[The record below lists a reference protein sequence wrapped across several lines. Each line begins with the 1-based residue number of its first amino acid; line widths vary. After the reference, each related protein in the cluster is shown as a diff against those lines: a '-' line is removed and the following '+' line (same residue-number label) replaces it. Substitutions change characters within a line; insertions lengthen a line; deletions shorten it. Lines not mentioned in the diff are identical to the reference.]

1 MSYLNQLIRRTKPM
15 TRCQCA
21 VMGILNEVWS
31 TPDEIW
37 KRRPVYIESKY
48 CRVKGVCYG
57 TITAILRG
65 LVQQGYVEVR
75 GGKRKQYRA
84 AAV

>member
-1 MSYLNQLIRRTKPM
+1 VSYLNQVIRRTKPM

-21 VMGILNEVWS
+21 VMAVLNEQWA

-37 KRRPVYIESKY
+37 KRRPVYVESKY
-48 CRVKGVCYG
+48 GRVKGVCYG
-57 TITAILRG
+57 TINAILRG

-75 GGKRKQYRA
+75 GGKRKQYRQA
-84 AAV
+84 G

>member
-21 VMGILNEVWS
+21 VMAVLNEVWS

-37 KRRPVYIESKY
+37 KRHPVYVGSRY
-48 CRVKGVCYG
+48 GRVKGVCYG

-75 GGKRKQYRA
+75 GAKRKQYREA
-84 AAV
+84 KP

>member
-1 MSYLNQLIRRTKPM
+1 MSYLNQVIKRTKPM

-21 VMGILNEVWS
+21 VLAVLNEVWS
-31 TPDEIW
+31 SPDEIW

-48 CRVKGVCYG
+48 GRIRAVGYG
-57 TITAILRG
+57 TISMILRG
-65 LVQQGYVEVR
+65 LVQQGFVEVR

-84 AAV
+84 NG